1 METKQFIICRGI
13 PGSGKSTWAK
23 RWAAEDGEHRIRI
36 NNDDIRNML
45 GPYWVPKRERLV
57 KYTTNIVLAYA
68 MEGGYNI
75 VVDNM
80 NLNDVTIKE
89 LQKCVDN
96 FNQNHTCNWSYEI
109 SFKDFFISLE
119 EAITRDSLR
128 PHPIGE
134 KTIKDIYR
142 RYRSIFNEEQINR
155 PVLAQ
160 DLLLPHAIIVD
171 LDGTL
176 ALNKSGR
183 PYYGKEADEKYLLD
197 TCVESVSDL
206 VANISCAPKYGP
218 NVIIMSGREGTLLGR
233 KNTEK
238 WLVDNGIIYDKL
250 LMRKEKD
257 YRPDE
262 IVKRELFDMHIRGK
276 YYVDCVIDDRDKV
289 VKMWRELGLLCL
301 QPWEGKF

>member
-23 RWAAEDGEHRIRI
+23 KWAAEDEEHRIRI

-45 GPYWVPKRERLV
+45 GPYWVPKREHLV
-57 KYTTNIVLAYA
+57 KYTTDIILTYA

-75 VVDNM
+75 VMDNM
-80 NLNDVTIKE
+80 NLNDATIKE
-89 LQKCVDN
+89 LQKCVNN
-96 FNQNHTCNWSYEI
+96 FNQNYTCKWSYEI

-142 RYRSIFNEEQINR
+142 RYRHIFTEQQINR
-155 PVLAQ
+155 PILDQ
-160 DLLLPHAIIVD
+160 GYPSQRAIIVD

-176 ALNKSGR
+176 ALNTSGR
-183 PYYGKEADEKYLLD
+183 PFYGKGCDEGLLND
-197 TCVESVSDL
+197 TCIKSVADAVRNYCNSGDVQL
-206 VANISCAPKYGP
+206 
-218 NVIIMSGREGTLLGR
+218 IIVSGREGTDLCI
-233 KNTEK
+233 KNTWK
-238 WLVDNGIIYDKL
+238 WLGNNLLYPNVL
-250 LMRKEKD
+250 LMREPKD

-262 IVKRELFDMHIRGK
+262 IVKKELFDTYIRGK
-276 YYVDCVIDDRDKV
+276 YYIDFVIDDRDKV